1 MLRLFVALALAEEIG
16 TKLCALTAP
25 VLAGGPRTY
34 PPRDLHLTLHFIGSV
49 PEGEREPI
57 EGRLD
62 GEVAGLARPRLAIDS
77 TGCFPARGRPRI
89 WWAGVG
95 EREEEGRLDAII
107 RAVERALVPPEERSV
122 EWTPHLTLGRTA
134 RRGGE
139 GLRERKE
146 RFLEL
151 RPALEW
157 DPEAVTLVESRP
169 DRPEQR
175 YRAVASWPFRG

>member
-1 MLRLFVALALAEEIG
+1 MVRLFVALALAEKIG
-16 TKLCALTAP
+16 AELCALTAP

-49 PEGEREPI
+49 RGGEREGI
-57 EGRLD
+57 ERSLD
-62 GEVAGLARPRLAIDS
+62 GALAGLARPRLSIDS

-95 EREEEGRLDAII
+95 EREEEGRLDAIF
-107 RAVERALVPPEERSV
+107 RAVERALVAPEERSE
-122 EWTPHLTLGRTA
+122 EWAPHLTLGRTA

-139 GLRERKE
+139 GLRARKE

-157 DPEAVTLVESRP
+157 DPEAVTLVESRLE
-169 DRPEQR
+169 RPEQR
-175 YRAVASWPFRG
+175 YRPVASWPLRG